1 MEENQDKN
9 LEFKNKLIIFYQ
21 KNKLT
26 IYSILSLIIITIFI
40 IFFLQINKK
49 KENIL
54 VSEKYIESGIYLSVG
69 QNEKGK
75 QLLKDIIFD
84 KNNFY
89 SVLALNVI
97 LEKNLETNK
106 DEIIKY
112 FKVIEKLKLSKE
124 QKDLV
129 KFKKALYLLKMSDLE
144 EGNNLLEQLSNS
156 ESNLKKL
163 ADEILNK

>member
-54 VSEKYIESGIYLSVG
+54 VSEKYIESGIYLSVV

-156 ESNLKKL
+156 ESNLKEL